1 MTQEPGGGNALV
13 EYSENA
19 NGYYLR
25 FIDGTQICGYRDLLP
40 RYSGDS
46 YIGVSLPYPATFT
59 EVFSVVSGVYTAM
72 QQGSICLV
80 STSMSNNTFSN
91 TTANLIL
98 TSLNGNTLSSGN
110 KSAGYISIGRWK

>member
-1 MTQEPGGGNALV
+1 MTQGLGGGNALI
-13 EYSENA
+13 EYGENA

-25 FIDGTQICGYRDLLP
+25 FIDGTQICGYKDSSP
-40 RYSGDS
+40 RYSGDNN
-46 YIGVSLPYPATFT
+46 IFVSLPYPATFT

-72 QQGSICLV
+72 SQGSMCLIN
-80 STSMSNNTFSN
+80 TNTTNNTFSN

-98 TSLNGNTLSSGN
+98 VSWSGATLDRGN